1 MRASGASSGS
11 RNASVASRR
20 ATMASTVSSR
30 RSVRG
35 RSVMATHALSQAL
48 QRAEL
53 ELLDGPFG
61 AVESGRHLADALLL
75 DEPHLDHLPLEL
87 GQLLDVLIQRDPPV
101 DVLELAWIRHIRG
114 YHLRVAGAFAPVV
127 RERVRGDAEQPGR
140 HRRATPFEASDRAER
155 LLEHLRRDVFGGG
168 PVLGSATDE
177 GIDPVDVPFVNL
189 DKSSRIGLRRLDQ
202 KPVVLGGLGQS
213 EPRVSI
219 LVTAAMGEKLCSEAG
234 MFASSC
240 LAAFNHSR
248 LLAALPTT
256 SCPMDI
262 ARRLVCDLG
271 GRQMASAAG
280 ES

>member
-75 DEPHLDHLPLEL
+75 DEPHLDHPPLEL

-101 DVLELAWIRHIRG
+101 DVRELAWIRSRSSS
-114 YHLRVAGAFAPVV
+114 VV
-127 RERVRGDAEQPGR
+127 WVNPN
-140 HRRATPFEASDRAER
+140 RA
-155 LLEHLRRDVFGGG
+155 
-168 PVLGSATDE
+168 
-177 GIDPVDVPFVNL
+177 
-189 DKSSRIGLRRLDQ
+189 SR
-202 KPVVLGGLGQS
+202 S
-213 EPRVSI
+213 
-219 LVTAAMGEKLCSEAG
+219 
-234 MFASSC
+234 
-240 LAAFNHSR
+240 
-248 LLAALPTT
+248 
-256 SCPMDI
+256 
-262 ARRLVCDLG
+262 
-271 GRQMASAAG
+271 
-280 ES
+280 